1 MSQASKPITPN
12 LIEQLYHHE
21 LINEETRR
29 ASQSFLQGPRQWK
42 LWIER
47 LFLGLS
53 TALILASIM
62 FFFAYNWEDLGKWL
76 QFALVE
82 AAILIC
88 LIASLFPFK
97 AKLINQTLMLAASFL
112 VGVLLALIGQT
123 YQTGANAWQLFAVWA
138 VVILPWICLSKFAAH
153 WALWL
158 TVANLGLHFWM
169 EQTLQLTRHETLAI
183 PTAHALLNGTAL
195 ACLLYARK
203 IFSWLQGPWT
213 LRILCLAFIIN
224 LCILSIQCIFHP
236 HLFTSWPL
244 LVALSTI
251 AAQALLF
258 YLSRLKWQDF
268 ITHALLII
276 SLAIQLETA
285 LLKLLTS
292 YSQGE
297 TATLF
302 IGSIITIVIFTA
314 LISYL
319 KTTHHKMGEG
329 Q

>member
-1 MSQASKPITPN
+1 MNQASKPLTPN
-12 LIEQLYHHE
+12 LIEKLYQNG
-21 LINEETRR
+21 LINEGTRR
-29 ASQSFLQGPRQWK
+29 ESQSFLQGSRQWK

-47 LFLGLS
+47 LFLGLG

-62 FFFAYNWEDLGKWL
+62 FFFAYNWEDLGQWL

-88 LIASLFPFK
+88 LIASLYPFK

-138 VVILPWICLSKFAAH
+138 VVIFPWVCLSKFAAH

-158 TVANLGLHFWM
+158 TVANLALYFWM
-169 EQTLQLTRHETLAI
+169 DQTLHLTRYETLLVPA
-183 PTAHALLNGTAL
+183 AHALLNGAAL
-195 ACLLYARK
+195 ASLLYARK
-203 IFSWLQGPWT
+203 TFTWLQGPWT
-213 LRILCLAFIIN
+213 LRILCLVFIIN
-224 LCILSIQCIFHP
+224 LCILAIQCIFHR

-244 LVALSTI
+244 LVALVTI
-251 AAQALLF
+251 TAQALLF
-258 YLSRLKWQDF
+258 YLSRFKWQDF

-276 SLAIQLETA
+276 SLAIQLETGIM
-285 LLKLLTS
+285 KSLTS
-292 YSQGE
+292 SFKAE
-297 TATLF
+297 TGILL
-302 IGSIITIVIFTA
+302 IGSIVTLAVFA
-314 LISYL
+314 GLISYL
-319 KTTHHKMGEG
+319 KATHHKMGEE